1 MRNTTVRF
9 PPRTPVSRESKTPAD
24 PETRLAHSGR
34 PRPATANGDALANV
48 IIVLDE
54 PINVV
59 NIAGVIRGMMN
70 MGLSRLRLVRPVD
83 FDTYRIQGIAHRSA
97 DIIAS
102 TEIHDTL
109 AGAIAD
115 GEWVLGTSARPRSA
129 NRNYVRP
136 REVAP
141 SVVARASEGPVC
153 ILFGREDRG
162 LTNEAMDLCHAVSII
177 PTAPEYWSLNL
188 AQAFLVTA
196 YEIFLAA
203 GGAEG
208 DLPRGRRATDPA
220 TGEDLES
227 MYAALQGGLARIHFF
242 RGAREPEAV
251 LRTLRTVLGRADM
264 DVREARLVQAI
275 GFEIGHYLDRLKS
288 QA

>member
-1 MRNTTVRF
+1 V
-9 PPRTPVSRESKTPAD
+9 V
-24 PETRLAHSGR
+24 
-34 PRPATANGDALANV
+34 
-48 IIVLDE
+48 IVLDE
-54 PINVV
+54 PLNVV
-59 NIAGVIRGMMN
+59 NIAGVIRGMKN

-83 FDTYRIQGIAHRSA
+83 FDPYRIEGIAHRSA
-97 DIIAS
+97 DIIGS
-102 TEIHDTL
+102 TELHDTL
-109 AGAIAD
+109 EGAIAD
-115 GEWVLGTSARPRSA
+115 GVWVVGTSARPRTA

-141 SVVARASEGPVC
+141 TVVERAAEGPVC

-162 LTNEAMDLCHAVSII
+162 LTNEAMDRCHAVAII

-208 DLPRGRRATDPA
+208 ALPRGRRATDPA
-220 TGEDLES
+220 TGEELEN
-227 MYAALQGGLARIHFF
+227 MYAALQEGLSRIRFF
-242 RGAREPEAV
+242 KGTREPEAV
-251 LRTLRTVLGRADM
+251 IRTLRTVLGRADL
-264 DVREARLVQAI
+264 DVREAQLVQAI

>member
-1 MRNTTVRF
+1 M
-9 PPRTPVSRESKTPAD
+9 SLESKTPAAPD
-24 PETRLAHSGR
+24 TRLAHSGR
-34 PRPATANGDALANV
+34 PRPATANKDALANV
-48 IIVLDE
+48 VVVLDE
-54 PINVV
+54 PLNVV
-59 NIAGVIRGMMN
+59 NIAGVIRGMKN

-83 FDTYRIQGIAHRSA
+83 FDPYRIEGIAHRSA
-97 DIIAS
+97 DIIGS
-102 TEIHDTL
+102 TELHDTL
-109 AGAIAD
+109 EDAIAD
-115 GEWVLGTSARPRSA
+115 GVWVVGTSARPRTA

-141 SVVARASEGPVC
+141 TVVERAAEGPVC

-162 LTNEAMDLCHAVSII
+162 LTNEAMDRCHAVAII

-208 DLPRGRRATDPA
+208 ALPRSRRATDPA
-220 TGEDLES
+220 TSEELES
-227 MYAALQGGLARIHFF
+227 MYAALQEGLSRIRFF
-242 RGAREPEAV
+242 KGTREPEAV
-251 LRTLRTVLGRADM
+251 IRTLRTVLGRADL
-264 DVREARLVQAI
+264 DVREAQLVQAI

-288 QA
+288 QI

>member
-1 MRNTTVRF
+1 M
-9 PPRTPVSRESKTPAD
+9 
-24 PETRLAHSGR
+24 
-34 PRPATANGDALANV
+34 NV
-48 IIVLDE
+48 VVVLDE
-54 PINVV
+54 PLNVV
-59 NIAGVIRGMMN
+59 NIAGVIRGMKN

-83 FDTYRIQGIAHRSA
+83 FDTHRIQGIAHRSA
-97 DIIAS
+97 DIIAG
-102 TEIHDTL
+102 TELHDTL
-109 AGAIAD
+109 EGAIAD
-115 GEWVLGTSARPRSA
+115 GEWVVGTSARPRTA

-141 SVVARASEGPVC
+141 TIVERATEGPVC

-208 DLPRGRRATDPA
+208 ALPRGPASNPSPPPVKIWRACTRPF
-220 TGEDLES
+220 GEDS
-227 MYAALQGGLARIHFF
+227 PGSTSS
-242 RGAREPEAV
+242 REPGSPRPSSASSE
-251 LRTLRTVLGRADM
+251 RCSEGPIWTSGRPAWS
-264 DVREARLVQAI
+264 RLSV
-275 GFEIGHYLDRLKS
+275 LKS
-288 QA
+288 GTTWTG

>member
-1 MRNTTVRF
+1 M
-9 PPRTPVSRESKTPAD
+9 SRESRTPAA

-34 PRPATANGDALANV
+34 PRPATANEDALVNV
-48 IIVLDE
+48 VVVLDE
-54 PINVV
+54 PLNVV
-59 NIAGVIRGMMN
+59 NIASVIRGMKN

-83 FDTYRIQGIAHRSA
+83 FDTHRIQGIAHRSA
-97 DIIAS
+97 DIIAG
-102 TEIHDTL
+102 TELHDTL
-109 AGAIAD
+109 EGAIAD
-115 GEWVLGTSARPRSA
+115 GEWVVGTSARPRTA

-141 SVVARASEGPVC
+141 TIVERATEGPVC

-208 DLPRGRRATDPA
+208 ALPRGRRTTEPA

-227 MYAALQGGLARIHFF
+227 MYAALRGGLSRIHFF
-242 RGAREPEAV
+242 KGARQPEAV
-251 LRTLRTVLGRADM
+251 LRILRTVLGRADM

-275 GFEIGHYLDRLKS
+275 GFEIGHYLDRMKP